1 MKNQQAEIIQEFEGV
16 RQWGK
21 IRGIDG
27 ASADVQL
34 QRFFQEAIEI
44 HKAMIENDEEEF
56 IDSIGD
62 TIVTLINLAK
72 TKGYNAED
80 CLEKAFGVIEL
91 RKGLNQNGSFNRYA
105 KLSDEDKKIC
115 DEKQGN
121 PGDQYFEREMLNK
134 LEPKDFLK

>member
-1 MKNQQAEIIQEFEGV
+1 MKHNRIQEFEAV
-16 RQWGK
+16 RNWGK

-27 ASADVQL
+27 AEAQMQY
-34 QRFFQEAIEI
+34 QRFMQEGTEI
-44 HKAMIENDEEEF
+44 HKALVENDEEEF
-56 IDSIGD
+56 QDAVGD

-80 CLEKAFGVIEL
+80 CLAKAFDVIEL
-91 RKGLNQNGSFNRYA
+91 RKGLNVNGSFNRYA

-115 DEKQGN
+115 DEKQGS
-121 PGDQYFEREMLNK
+121 PGNQYFEREMLNK

>member
-1 MKNQQAEIIQEFEGV
+1 MQNKIKEFEAV
-16 RQWGK
+16 RQWGA

-27 ASADVQL
+27 ASADIQY
-34 QRFFQEAIEI
+34 QRFLQEGIEI
-44 HKAMIENDEEEF
+44 HKAMVENDEEEF
-56 IDSIGD
+56 IDAIGD

-72 TKGYNAED
+72 TKGYDAED
-80 CLEKAFGVIEL
+80 CLAKAFEVIEL
-91 RKGLNQNGSFNRYA
+91 RKGLNVNGSFNRYA

-121 PGDQYFEREMLNK
+121 PGNQYFERNMLEK